1 MSTHTRQATFAAH
14 AMSALLAATLA
25 VSAQTGRA
33 AEGVRPEVGKPLQA
47 ARDLIK
53 AQKFKDALSK
63 VKEADAAGGKSAGE
77 SQLIERMRLAAAT
90 GAGDLSTATAAFESL
105 DGGGRL
111 AAAEKLQYIESL
123 AGSAYRAKDY
133 ARTAQW
139 GQRYASEGGNSASM
153 RNLVAQA
160 QYLSGDH
167 AGAAKAIAAGVQ
179 STEKAGGRPTEDQLK
194 LLLNAAA
201 RINDTDRYVYAVEKL
216 LTYYPKKE
224 YWGDVLSR
232 LQTKP
237 NFSERFALDT
247 YRLALATGSLRG
259 PNDYIEMAQ
268 LAAQA
273 GFPAEGKQV
282 LDKGYATGVLGTG
295 AGAERHKRLLDLLA
309 KRSDDDKSTRAHAEA
324 QALASPDGNALIK
337 LGFNLALSGDT
348 RKGLS
353 LMQQG
358 IDKGGLVAAE
368 ASKLRYGIAQVLDGQ
383 ANKAGVTFRSVGG
396 KDGAADLARLWAV
409 YARSKSGGAA

>member
-1 MSTHTRQATFAAH
+1 MSTHAYRIAAL
-14 AMSALLAATLA
+14 ALALTLGVASSTWAADA
-25 VSAQTGRA
+25 
-33 AEGVRPEVGKPLQA
+33 VRPEVGKPLQA

-53 AQKFKDALSK
+53 SQKYKDALAK
-63 VKEADAAGGKSAGE
+63 IREADAAGGKNANE

-90 GAGDLSTATAAFESL
+90 GAGDLATATAAFESL
-105 DGGGRL
+105 NSGGKL
-111 AAAEKLQYIESL
+111 AQAEKLQYIESL
-123 AGSAYRAKDY
+123 AGGAYRAKDY
-133 ARTAQW
+133 AGTAKW
-139 GQRYASEGGNSASM
+139 GQRYTSEGGTSVTV
-153 RNLVAQA
+153 RNLVTQA

-167 AGAAKAIAAGVQ
+167 AGAAKTIAASVQ
-179 STEKAGGRPTEDQLK
+179 SAEKAGGKPSEDQLK

-259 PNDYIEMAQ
+259 ANDYIEMAQ

-282 LDKGYATGVLGTG
+282 LDKGYAAGILGTG
-295 AGAERHKRLLDLLA
+295 TGAERHKRLLDLLA
-309 KRSDDDKSTRAHAEA
+309 KRSDDDRSARAHAEA
-324 QALASPDGNALIK
+324 QALAAPDGNALVK
-337 LGFNLALSGDT
+337 LGFNLALSGDGS
-348 RKGLS
+348 KGLS

-358 IDKGGLVAAE
+358 IDKGGLVAEE
-368 ASKLRYGIAQVLDGQ
+368 ASKLRYGIAQLLSGQ
-383 ANKAGVTFRSVGG
+383 ASKAGATFRSVGG

-409 YARSKSGGAA
+409 YARSKSAGAA